1 MENIIISNYLMITK
15 YIYWI
20 PPFNLI
26 KKIIKLKNILQN
38 AAQTLMT
45 FMLSKNKLKTI
56 WML

>member
-20 PPFNLI
+20 HPFNLI